1 MQKIALRCREMEFTS
16 EQASQAHQVNLWLK
30 INRCY
35 GYLLPTSS
43 FKPTKIHTSQLQENV
58 ALQIKNSVRNGI
70 LIHEEYAIDPSL
82 IVDIAIVSEHLVIE
96 VDGPSHFNQLGQE
109 LETTLFKRRL
119 LQKLGWTVISFPY
132 TDWDKLK
139 TEDQQKA
146 YLEGY
151 QDLKK
156 LFK

>member
-1 MQKIALRCREMEFTS
+1 
-16 EQASQAHQVNLWLK
+16 
-30 INRCY
+30 
-35 GYLLPTSS
+35 
-43 FKPTKIHTSQLQENV
+43 
-58 ALQIKNSVRNGI
+58 
-70 LIHEEYAIDPSL
+70 
-82 IVDIAIVSEHLVIE
+82 VDIAIVSEHLVIE

-109 LETTLFKRRL
+109 LGTTLFKRRL
-119 LQKLGWTVISFPY
+119 LQKLVWKVISIPY

-156 LFK
+156 LFGK